1 MSSPVNPRR
10 RYDSTRRQAQAGHTR
25 TAVIDAARRL
35 FLDRGFAATTMPAVA
50 ADAGVSVQTVY
61 KVFGSKARLAKSVFD
76 TSMAGDDE
84 PETMLERPAL
94 ARVRDEP
101 DPRRMFRLYGEF
113 LAVVAPRHVP
123 IQLVIRDAAGS
134 DPDARAV
141 WDELQA
147 ERLRG
152 MSMFAQALREQ
163 GPPARRHLRPGRA
176 GRPVDLQLGGGLRA
190 LGPPTR
196 LDTQALRP
204 MGRRRPHRRAPRRL
218 ISADAR
224 EGRHRGG
231 SPHDGDHTARTC
243 LASSLFLPGPT
254 SNSTAWPSDRTV
266 VPACRLETCTN
277 TSSPFPDR

>member
-10 RYDSTRRQAQAGHTR
+10 RYDSARRQAQAGHTR

-61 KVFGSKARLAKSVFD
+61 KVFGSKTRLAKSVFD

-101 DPRRMFRLYGEF
+101 DPRRMFQLYGDF

-152 MSMFAQALREQ
+152 MSMFAQALRDR
-163 GPPARRHLRPGRA
+163 GHLRA
-176 GRPVDLQLGGGLRA
+176 G
-190 LGPPTR
+190 
-196 LDTQALRP
+196 
-204 MGRRRPHRRAPRRL
+204 
-218 ISADAR
+218 ISAQVARDVLWTYNSAEVFELLVLQRGWTSKRYGRWVADALIAA
-224 EGRHRGG
+224 
-231 SPHDGDHTARTC
+231 AR
-243 LASSLFLPGPT
+243 
-254 SNSTAWPSDRTV
+254 
-266 VPACRLETCTN
+266 
-277 TSSPFPDR
+277 